1 MYSDQPR
8 MFDPESPHPHR
19 AIKEEEALIT
29 KANDNNL
36 DIDYE
41 ADSDMNHSLVGCQ
54 IHAFYVNDW
63 FTGTITWY
71 NRTMEKS
78 RVAFNDETK
87 YYIGISDIDE
97 VWIYL
102 I

>member
-8 MFDPESPHPHR
+8 MFDPENPHPHI
-19 AIKEEEALIT
+19 AINEEGTLIT

-41 ADSDMNHSLVGCQ
+41 TERDMNRSLVGCQ
-54 IHAFYVNDW
+54 IRAFYVNDW

-78 RVAFNDETK
+78 RVTFNDGTK
-87 YYIGISDIDE
+87 YYISISDIDE
-97 VWIYL
+97 V
-102 I
+102 

>member
-8 MFDPESPHPHR
+8 MFDPENHPHPHI
-19 AIKEEEALIT
+19 AINEEGTLIT

-41 ADSDMNHSLVGCQ
+41 ADRDMNRSLVGCQ
-54 IHAFYVNDW
+54 IRAFYVNDW

-71 NRTMEKS
+71 NRTIEKS
-78 RVAFNDETK
+78 RVAFNDGIK
-87 YYIGISDIDE
+87 YYISISDIDE
-97 VWIYL
+97 V
-102 I
+102 

>member
-8 MFDPESPHPHR
+8 MFDRDNPHPHI
-19 AIKEEEALIT
+19 AINEEGTLIT

-41 ADSDMNHSLVGCQ
+41 AERDMNRSLVGCQ
-54 IHAFYVNDW
+54 IRAFYVNDW

-78 RVAFNDETK
+78 RVAFNDGTK
-87 YYIGISDIDE
+87 YYISISDIDE
-97 VWIYL
+97 V
-102 I
+102 